1 MTASSQAKPFRQV
14 RTAERCDRTEYRRL
28 DTVRNRRLCR
38 YSLRS
43 SGRTDSGRVEQ
54 GAQHGWEVPCYRP
67 DHYRRTGSDQH
78 NTEGCLRL
86 QSADEL
92 LVPDVRQEQSA
103 ADSDGTDDLVAHVG
117 FTFLLVCC
125 VVDDTQQEKGDNEYP
140 DER

>member
-14 RTAERCDRTEYRRL
+14 RTAERRDRTEDRRL
-28 DTVRNRRLCR
+28 DTVRNTRLCR

-54 GAQHGWEVPCYRP
+54 GAHHGWEVTRDRP
-67 DHYRRTGSDQH
+67 DHYRRTGSYQH

-92 LVPDVRQEQSA
+92 LVPDVHQEQSA
-103 ADSDGTDDLVAHVG
+103 ACEGDTDDLVAHVG
-117 FTFLLVCC
+117 FTFLYLSAA
-125 VVDDTQQEKGDNEYP
+125 
-140 DER
+140 